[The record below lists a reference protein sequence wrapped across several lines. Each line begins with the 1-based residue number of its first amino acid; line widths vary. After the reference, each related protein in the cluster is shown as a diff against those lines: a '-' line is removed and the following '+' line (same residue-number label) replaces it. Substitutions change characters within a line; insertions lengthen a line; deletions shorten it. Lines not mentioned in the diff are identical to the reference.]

1 MIKYLYSFA
10 WIFAS
15 LFAGNGIQS
24 WLNISVPGS
33 ILGMLI
39 LFTAMVLGVCR
50 PDWAATGCQFFMRNM
65 LILFIP
71 ISVGLMTHFDLLLD
85 NAIPIIVSTAG
96 GSLLVL
102 VCLSLFID
110 RLDRGNK

>member
-1 MIKYLYSFA
+1 MIKYIYSFA

-24 WLNISVPGS
+24 WLNISIPGS
-33 ILGMLI
+33 IIGMLI
-39 LFTAMVLGVCR
+39 LFSAMVIGVCKA
-50 PDWAATGCQFFMRNM
+50 DWAATGCQFFMRNM

-71 ISVGLMTHFDLLLD
+71 ISVGLMTHFDLLLA

-102 VCLSLFID
+102 VGLSLFID

>member
-24 WLNISVPGS
+24 WLDISVPGS
-33 ILGMLI
+33 IIGMLI
-39 LFTAMVLGVCR
+39 LFTAMVIGVCR
-50 PDWAATGCQFFMRNM
+50 SDWAAPGCQFFMRNM

-71 ISVGLMTHFDLLLD
+71 ISVGLMTHFDLLIN

-102 VCLSLFID
+102 VCLSLLID

>member
-1 MIKYLYSFA
+1 MMKYLYSFA

-24 WLNISVPGS
+24 WLGISVPGS
-33 ILGMLI
+33 IIGMLI
-39 LFTAMVLGVCR
+39 LFAALVSGICK

-71 ISVGLMTHFDLLLD
+71 ISVGLMTHFDLLLN

-102 VCLSLFID
+102 VCLALFID
-110 RLDRGNK
+110 KIDRGNR

>member
-15 LFAGNGIQS
+15 LFAGNNLQS

-39 LFTAMVLGVCR
+39 LFTAMVIGVCK
-50 PDWAATGCQFFMRNM
+50 PDWTATGCQFFMRNM

-102 VCLSLFID
+102 ICLSLFID

>member
-39 LFTAMVLGVCR
+39 LFSTMVLGVCK

-71 ISVGLMTHFDLLLD
+71 ISVGLMTHFDLLIN

-96 GSLLVL
+96 GSLMVL